1 MSLEPPQFNI
11 PLTPDARMTQQTY
24 VMLQSYYDA
33 LVASETTVAAQAA
46 QIAALDVRITALGG

>member
-33 LVASETTVAAQAA
+33 LVASEATVAAQAA
-46 QIAALDVRITALGG
+46 QIAALDVRITALE

>member
-1 MSLEPPQFNI
+1 
-11 PLTPDARMTQQTY
+11 MTQQTY